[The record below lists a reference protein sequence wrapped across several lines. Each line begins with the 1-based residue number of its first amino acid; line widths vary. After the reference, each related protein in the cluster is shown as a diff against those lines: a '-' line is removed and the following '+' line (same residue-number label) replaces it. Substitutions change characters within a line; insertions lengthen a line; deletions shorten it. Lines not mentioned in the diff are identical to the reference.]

1 MSVCV
6 GINAYERI
14 KLKKIK
20 KALSF
25 FNSLPS
31 FRIQARRPRVLM
43 VKYLFTRQKVV
54 VKGTNN
60 QKKCVVLNL
69 NSEGNLMN
77 I

>member
-1 MSVCV
+1 
-6 GINAYERI
+6 
-14 KLKKIK
+14 
-20 KALSF
+20 
-25 FNSLPS
+25 
-31 FRIQARRPRVLM
+31 M